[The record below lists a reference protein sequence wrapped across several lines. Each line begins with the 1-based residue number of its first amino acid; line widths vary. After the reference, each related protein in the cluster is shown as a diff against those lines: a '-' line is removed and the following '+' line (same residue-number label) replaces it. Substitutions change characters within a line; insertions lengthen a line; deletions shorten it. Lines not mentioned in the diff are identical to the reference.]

1 MMFAAAAMV
10 RNEDGKTF
18 YEYPDAFTTSQL
30 VFFPVLTEEE
40 LKLYQADAIV
50 REGIEELPERRP
62 HVPTVLF
69 SFSDDPTKLKP
80 HFIEGKNVLI
90 DFLDIDDTPRLR
102 DTLTRRPHVPT
113 VLFSF
118 SDDPTKLKPH
128 FIEGKNVLIDF
139 LDIDDTPR
147 LRDTLTRWMRAIPT
161 LRPKSVVVTVMFKNK
176 ELIAWKYDD
185 VSKKYNRFA

>member
-1 MMFAAAAMV
+1 MFAAAAMV
-10 RNEDGKTF
+10 IDDDGRTY

-69 SFSDDPTKLKP
+69 SFSDDPTKLK
-80 HFIEGKNVLI
+80 L
-90 DFLDIDDTPRLR
+90 
-102 DTLTRRPHVPT
+102 
-113 VLFSF
+113 
-118 SDDPTKLKPH
+118 H